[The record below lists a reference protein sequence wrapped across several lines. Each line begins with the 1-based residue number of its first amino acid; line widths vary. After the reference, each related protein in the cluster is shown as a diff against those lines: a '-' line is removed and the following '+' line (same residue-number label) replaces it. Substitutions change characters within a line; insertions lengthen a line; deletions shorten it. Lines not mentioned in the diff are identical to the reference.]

1 MKHLSR
7 KATLVAA
14 WTTVGVL
21 GASALTGV
29 AMAADSN
36 PSPTGSPSTASSS
49 TASSST
55 ASSSTAKQHPRAAE
69 LKSLGKRVLHGE
81 FTLQTKAGAKTF
93 DTEIGVITAVSPT
106 SVTVKS
112 SDGFTQT
119 WTLDA
124 TTRVRADQKKG
135 TVADLKTGE
144 TLRLVG
150 PTTAGT
156 ATALLALVRPA

>member
-29 AMAADSN
+29 AMAADS
-36 PSPTGSPSTASSS
+36 SPTPSQTPSRSAP
-49 TASSST
+49 A
-55 ASSSTAKQHPRAAE
+55 AAAKQQPRAAE
-69 LKSLGKRVLHGE
+69 LKRLGKRVLHGE
-81 FTLQTKAGAKTF
+81 FTVQTKSGPKVF
-93 DTEIGVITAVSPT
+93 DTEIGVATAVSPT
-106 SVTVKS
+106 AGSPTSVSVKS

-119 WTLDA
+119 WALDSN
-124 TTRVRADQKKG
+124 TRVRADQKKG
-135 TVADLKTGE
+135 TLADLKTGQ

-150 PTTAGT
+150 PASGDG
-156 ATALLALVRPA
+156 ATALLVLVRPS

>member
-1 MKHLSR
+1 MKHMSR

-14 WTTVGVL
+14 WTTVGVV

-29 AMAADSN
+29 AMAADSGSA
-36 PSPTGSPSTASSS
+36 SPASPASS
-49 TASSST
+49 TSS
-55 ASSSTAKQHPRAAE
+55 APAKQHPRAAE

-81 FTLQTKAGAKTF
+81 FTLQTKDGAKTF
-93 DTEIGVITAVSPT
+93 DTEIGVVTGVSSTSASPT
-106 SVTVKS
+106 SVTVKA

-124 TTRVRADQKKG
+124 TTRVRADKKKG
-135 TVADLKTGE
+135 TLADLKTGE

-150 PTTAGT
+150 PVTAGT